1 MARLSNDCFAAADGA
16 LTLAQ
21 AEALIARLPPLAG
34 GGGTVPLL
42 AARGRVLAE
51 DIAAPI
57 DLPPFGNSAM
67 DGYAFA
73 RADLGREGGWLPLA
87 GRVAAGDAAAPLP
100 PGHAIRILTGAPL
113 PPGADTVMIQEDAR
127 AEPGR
132 VFLPPGLPPGANI
145 RRAGEDL
152 PAGTLALP
160 KGRLVAPPE
169 IALAAALGLTTLPVT
184 RRPRLGVFSTG
195 SELVAPG
202 GRLGPAQAHDS
213 NRFMLLSLLANLPVE
228 AVDLGLLPD
237 RRGETEAALRD
248 AALSHDMLLTSGGVS
263 AGEEDHVRRAIE
275 TVGSLVFWRL
285 AVKPGRPLAM
295 GVVEGCP
302 VLGLPGNPVA
312 ALLGFLHLARP
323 LALHLAG
330 AAPRPLPRFELR
342 AGFSHR
348 KLPGRREY
356 LRVAVEAG
364 PDGPV
369 ARKLGRAGAGQ
380 IASLLQSDAFAELP
394 EDRGDVAPGDRIL
407 VLPFAGLF

>member
-1 MARLSNDCFAAADGA
+1 MARLSNDCFASGDGS
-16 LTLAQ
+16 LTLAE

-34 GGGTVPLL
+34 GAEAVPLL

-73 RADLGREGGWLPLA
+73 GADLGPEGGWLPLA

-100 PGHAIRILTGAPL
+100 PGHAVRILTGAPL
-113 PPGADTVMIQEDAR
+113 PPGADTVMMQEDAR
-127 AEPGR
+127 AGTGR

-145 RRAGEDL
+145 RHAGEDL
-152 PAGTLALP
+152 PTGALALP
-160 KGRLVAPPE
+160 KGRLVAAPE
-169 IALAAALGLTTLPVT
+169 IALAAALGLAALPVT

-237 RRGETEAALRD
+237 RRGETEAALRE

-263 AGEEDHVRRAIE
+263 TGEEDHVRRAME
-275 TVGSLVFWRL
+275 ATGSLAFWRL

-295 GVVEGCP
+295 GVVEGRP
-302 VLGLPGNPVA
+302 VMGLPGNPVA

-330 AAPRPLPRFELR
+330 AAPKPLPRFELR

-369 ARKLGRAGAGQ
+369 ARKPGRAGAGQ

-394 EDRGDVAPGDRIL
+394 EDMGDVAPGDRIL

>member
-1 MARLSNDCFAAADGA
+1 
-16 LTLAQ
+16 
-21 AEALIARLPPLAG
+21 
-34 GGGTVPLL
+34 
-42 AARGRVLAE
+42 
-51 DIAAPI
+51 
-57 DLPPFGNSAM
+57 
-67 DGYAFA
+67 
-73 RADLGREGGWLPLA
+73 
-87 GRVAAGDAAAPLP
+87 
-100 PGHAIRILTGAPL
+100 H
-113 PPGADTVMIQEDAR
+113 
-127 AEPGR
+127 
-132 VFLPPGLPPGANI
+132 
-145 RRAGEDL
+145 AGEDL
-152 PAGTLALP
+152 PTGALALP
-160 KGRLVAPPE
+160 KGRLVAAPE
-169 IALAAALGLTTLPVT
+169 IALAAALGLAALPVT

-195 SELVAPG
+195 SELVPPG

-237 RRGETEAALRD
+237 RRGETEAALRE

-263 AGEEDHVRRAIE
+263 TGEEDHVRRAME
-275 TVGSLVFWRL
+275 ATGSLAFWRL

-295 GVVEGCP
+295 GVVEGRP
-302 VLGLPGNPVA
+302 VMGLPGNPVA

-330 AAPRPLPRFELR
+330 AAPKPLPRFELR

-369 ARKLGRAGAGQ
+369 ARKPGRAGAGQ

-394 EDRGDVAPGDRIL
+394 EDMGDVAPGDRIL